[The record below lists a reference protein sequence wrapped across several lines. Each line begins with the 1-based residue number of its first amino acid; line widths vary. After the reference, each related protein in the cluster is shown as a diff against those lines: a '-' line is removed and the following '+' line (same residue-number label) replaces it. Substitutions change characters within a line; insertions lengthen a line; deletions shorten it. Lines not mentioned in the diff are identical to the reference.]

1 MYEPTLAH
9 ILSTALVLL
18 PLLASG
24 APASSPAKQAAPTGP
39 GNQFL
44 GRLTWYSQQQP
55 DLVLASISNNST
67 AHYAI
72 LTKNNLFDDS
82 HPYRPLLAAS
92 LSRAPIT
99 LLGSRY
105 PYPTIEDAQFR
116 DFPPGSVWERYF
128 NMSQYLPPVAD
139 ARAPESRCFSFQLPR
154 TVEALAID
162 DNKTGQHLA
171 DIFLSQG
178 LTNVE
183 LVSNPLHMNVTVTP
197 SGGTRTNAAAGAAQ
211 SIPAQSAGVF
221 LLPNEQTGHVVN
233 TFQNVQ
239 PISEQEGFVIGA
251 GSSSEV
257 QPNSEEIDI

>member
-1 MYEPTLAH
+1 MYKSTVAH
-9 ILSTALVLL
+9 ILSTAIVLL
-18 PLLASG
+18 PLLASA
-24 APASSPAKQAAPTGP
+24 APASAAPVSSPAKQAAPTGP

-44 GRLTWYSQQQP
+44 GSLTWYPQQP
-55 DLVLASISNNST
+55 DLVLATVSNNST

-72 LTKNNLFDDS
+72 LTKNNLFDDT
-82 HPYRPLLAAS
+82 HPYRPLLATS

-99 LLGSRY
+99 LVGSRY
-105 PYPTIEDAQFR
+105 PYPLIEDAQFR

-139 ARAPESRCFSFQLPR
+139 ASAPESRCFSFQLPK

-162 DNKTGQHLA
+162 DTQTGQHLA

-183 LVSNPLHMNVTVTP
+183 LVSNPLHMNATVTP
-197 SGGTRTNAAAGAAQ
+197 SRGTATAAAAGAAQ

-221 LLPNEQTGHVVN
+221 LLPSEQTGQVVN
-233 TFQNVQ
+233 TLQSLQ
-239 PISEQEGFVIGA
+239 PINEQQGFVIG
-251 GSSSEV
+251 SPSISKV
-257 QPNSEEIDI
+257 QAKPE